1 MGGRGVYSYS
11 GNSGEAIDD
20 TSLGKYAVASLNRG
34 TAAGTTTEAAIAR
47 FREQLMDKKVEYSA
61 YIDDAGYVHSL
72 GSTNKEGETLVAP
85 LSTVAK
91 EKGVSTVIHNHPHG
105 GKDGQKWG
113 GPFSED
119 DLVFIADAYSRT
131 GGKVNRM
138 VATAREGTY
147 SAKVRKN
154 VSVEQASAAAKRAN
168 RDLKGKRFQS
178 ERALWDAVNHAY
190 TSEFAKIGID
200 ITFSPQGKR
209 TGKLI
214 TKKLGNYW

>member
-1 MGGRGVYSYS
+1 
-11 GNSGEAIDD
+11 
-20 TSLGKYAVASLNRG
+20 
-34 TAAGTTTEAAIAR
+34 
-47 FREQLMDKKVEYSA
+47 
-61 YIDDAGYVHSL
+61 
-72 GSTNKEGETLVAP
+72 
-85 LSTVAK
+85 
-91 EKGVSTVIHNHPHG
+91 
-105 GKDGQKWG
+105 
-113 GPFSED
+113 
-119 DLVFIADAYSRT
+119 
-131 GGKVNRM
+131 M

>member
-11 GNSGEAIDD
+11 ENSGGAIRD

-47 FREQLMDKKVEYSA
+47 FREQLIDKKAEYSA

-72 GSTNKEGETLVAP
+72 GSTNKEGETSVAP

-105 GKDGQKWG
+105 GRDGRKWG

-119 DLVFIADAYSRT
+119 VLVFVVDAYSGT
-131 GGKVNRM
+131 GGKVKRM
-138 VATAREGTY
+138 VATACEGTY

-154 VSVEQASAAAKRAN
+154 VSVKQARAAAERAD
-168 RDLKGKRFQS
+168 RDVRGKIFQS
-178 ERALWDAVNHAY
+178 EKAMWNAANHAY

-200 ITFSPQGKR
+200 ITFSPQGKK

-214 TKKLGNYW
+214 TKKLGNY